1 MNCNLDEDINFCQF
15 YDKNKKIC
23 IEIKKNVVTL
33 KIHIKQKLRVL
44 KVKKESGLKNIIN
57 NFLLSK

>member
-23 IEIKKNVVTL
+23 IGN
-33 KIHIKQKLRVL
+33 
-44 KVKKESGLKNIIN
+44 KKECGYFENQHKTENKGVE
-57 NFLLSK
+57 SKKGKWFEKYYK